1 MKILYIN
8 SSADWHID
16 LWVKYF
22 ARSHSVYLFSDK
34 EDYLKK
40 QSLFENV
47 TVVESYGYL
56 GGILNSLN
64 VKSHL
69 LYQLNKIISVRY
81 FAGQVDKLI
90 QDCEIDIVHAH
101 SLYFGYLASFIK
113 SDIPVVFT
121 PMGSDIIIHSQ
132 KNRIYRHMARQAFR
146 RADIITGDSL
156 LLQDKGYDVGA
167 KKEGNYVIQNGVDT
181 NIFFP
186 RENDLKS
193 KYGMAKNEI
202 LIFSPRAITDL
213 YNIDV
218 IIESLNLLKK
228 AGYGVKCMFSFAFGG
243 EYTKKLKQL
252 ITRLDVNDNVIW
264 LGYLSYSDMAMH
276 YNAAD
281 IVVSVPGSDSSP
293 KSVYEAMFCQKPIVV
308 TDLPWSYELLSNY
321 GCLSRVKVRDPD
333 GLFRAIKGII
343 DRPEYANKI
352 ASNAHKYA
360 HRYFDYSVNMAK
372 MEKIMLQ
379 AVGD

>member
-8 SSADWHID
+8 SSADWHTD

-22 ARSHSVYLFSDK
+22 ARLHSVYLFSDK
-34 EDYLKK
+34 EDYRKK
-40 QSLFENV
+40 QSLFENI

-56 GGILNSLN
+56 GGILNSLK

-69 LYQLNKIISVRY
+69 LYQLNKIVSVRCY
-81 FAGQVDKLI
+81 ARQIDKFI
-90 QDCEIDIVHAH
+90 QDCNIDIVHAH
-101 SLYFGYLASFIK
+101 TLYFGYLASFIK

-121 PMGSDIIIHSQ
+121 PRGSSVIIHSQ
-132 KNRIYRHMARQAFR
+132 KNRIYKHMARQAFS

-156 LLQDKGYDVGA
+156 LLQDRGYNVGA
-167 KKEGNYVIQNGVDT
+167 RKERNYIIQNGVDT

-186 RENDLKS
+186 KKNDLKS
-193 KYGMAKNEI
+193 KYGVSENEI
-202 LIFSPRAITDL
+202 LIFSPRAITGL
-213 YNIDV
+213 YNIDM
-218 IIESLNLLKK
+218 IIESLALLKK
-228 AGYGVKCMFSFAFGG
+228 AGYGVKCMFSFAFGD

-252 ITRLDVNDNVIW
+252 IKRLDVNDNAIW
-264 LGYLSYSDMAMH
+264 LGYLSYDDMAMH

-281 IVVSVPGSDSSP
+281 IVVSVPSSDSSP

-308 TDLPWSYELLSNY
+308 TDLPWSHELLSNC

-333 GLFRAIKGII
+333 ELFRAIKKII

-352 ASNAHKYA
+352 ASNAFKYA
-360 HRYFDYSVNMAK
+360 HMYFDYDVNMAK

-379 AVGD
+379 AVEN